1 MLSSKRES
9 IASASYSIGDRR
21 ISAVT
26 TVDDLGITFNKQ
38 LLFERLIS
46 KKVNKINFL
55 SGMIRGSLYLDRYV
69 YLDKEIFRSLFA
81 SIVKPHFEYEA
92 TVRFD
97 SKKIRKVLLKTCNV
111 EHRS

>member
-1 MLSSKRES
+1 M
-9 IASASYSIGDRR
+9 ASASYSIGDRR

-46 KKVNKINFL
+46 KMVNKTNFL

-81 SIVKPHFEYEA
+81 SIVKPHIEYEA

-97 SKKIRKVLLKTCNV
+97 SKKIRKILLKTCNV